1 MIESKQKGNG
11 TYDQSIYMSSD
22 AWYQAKLSANKEKY
36 LDGLNLH
43 SIQYKKIKDIILQ
56 YGVYY
61 VQSIK
66 KKSQVSIPTCT
77 FSFAQQ
83 AYSFLKKLFNFV
95 SPYGSAAKDPPAK
108 QETQV

>member
-1 MIESKQKGNG
+1 MELTTN
-11 TYDQSIYMSSD
+11 SIYVSFD
-22 AWYQAKLSANKEKY
+22 AWYQAKLPANKEKY

-43 SIQYKKIKDIILQ
+43 SIKYKKIKDITLQ

-77 FSFAQQ
+77 YSFAQQ
-83 AYSFLKKLFNFV
+83 AYSFLKKTFNFV
-95 SPYGSAAKDPPAK
+95 SPCGSVVKDPPAK
-108 QETQV
+108 QETRV